1 MRAET
6 ERLLYG
12 ALRKIV
18 RGVVAGNRG
27 AVVGKLAVLQLI
39 HLARR
44 ATSANAGRSPTE
56 RDNRGAVSAL
66 DERAGVCGDGPW
78 RPLARFVGG
87 GFPAGVSDVDWRTR
101 SDQVGIIEVAII
113 EHQDFVRRSCG
124 AERRADKNATLFRVH
139 RNP

>member
-18 RGVVAGNRG
+18 RGVVAGNGG

-44 ATSANAGRSPTE
+44 AASADSGSSPAE
-56 RDNRGAVSAL
+56 RDDRGAVAAL

-78 RPLARFVGG
+78 RPFTRFVRG
-87 GFPAGVSDVDWRTR
+87 GFPAGVSDVDWPTA
-101 SDQVGIIEVAII
+101 SDQVGLIEVAVIP
-113 EHQDFVRRSCG
+113 HQGFVSPSR
-124 AERRADKNATLFRVH
+124 
-139 RNP
+139 

>member
-18 RGVVAGNRG
+18 RGVVAGNGG

-39 HLARR
+39 PLARR
-44 ATSANAGRSPTE
+44 AASADSGSPPAE
-56 RDNRGAVSAL
+56 RDDRGAVAAL

-78 RPLARFVGG
+78 RPFTRFVRG

-113 EHQDFVRRSCG
+113 EHEGFVRRRRG
-124 AERRADKNATLFRVH
+124 AERRADSW
-139 RNP
+139 

>member
-6 ERLLYG
+6 ERLFDG

-18 RGVVAGNRG
+18 RGVVAGNCG

-44 ATSANAGRSPTE
+44 AASADSGSSPAE
-56 RDNRGAVSAL
+56 REDCCPVSAL

-78 RPLARFVGG
+78 RPFTRFVRG
-87 GFPAGVSDVDWRTR
+87 GFPGGVSDVDWRAR
-101 SDQVGIIEVAII
+101 RDQVGIIEVAVIQH
-113 EHQDFVRRSCG
+113 EGFVWRSRACQW
-124 AERRADKNATLFRVH
+124 RADAK
-139 RNP
+139 